1 MASHA
6 WARSRGSAAGRLYR
20 GWHGPPRRLVGLLA
34 ALLATALGLV
44 LLLRPATPAYGA
56 PLAPDFTL
64 PVVSGGHGMLSLRQL
79 RGHPVLLN
87 FFWTGCEPCQAE
99 RPMLRTAFDIYS
111 KKGVV
116 VLGVAEASDNVA
128 TVRRFAAAGHLN
140 YPMVLDSQGGT
151 FWRYNVGHYPISL
164 FIDARG
170 YIRGEFD
177 TVLTAE
183 ALRDGLAQAGA
194 LRCGNCATIVR
205 PTSAPSNASGS
216 DVFAPPYVAH
226 PFTLRDQRGAIV
238 SLASLRGKA
247 VALTFLSSVCTEQCP
262 LAGRAL
268 AQVDHLLGKDASR
281 FSIVVVSADPEND
294 APATTLSFALK
305 SGWRRLDWHYL
316 TAPRPVLQQVW
327 HAYGVPIEVPAPIF
341 KGGVGLTHDAS
352 VYLLDAQGRWRAYIE
367 APFQAPQVASTV
379 RALLHSQ
386 VLRPMAPQS

>member
-6 WARSRGSAAGRLYR
+6 WARPDQTAAGRLYR
-20 GWHGPPRRLVGLLA
+20 GRLGRPRRLASLLA
-34 ALLATALGLV
+34 VLLAVALGLV

-56 PLAPDFTL
+56 PLAPNFTL
-64 PVVSGGHGMLSLRQL
+64 PIVSGGHGTLSLRQL

-87 FFWTGCEPCQAE
+87 FFWSGCEPCQAE
-99 RPMLRTAFDIYS
+99 RPMLRTAFDTYS

-128 TVRRFAAAGHLN
+128 TVQRFALAGHLT

-170 YIRGEFD
+170 YIRGEVD
-177 TVLTAE
+177 SELTADS
-183 ALRDGLAQAGA
+183 LRNGLAQAGA
-194 LRCGNCATIVR
+194 VTCANCAAVAR
-205 PTSAPSNASGS
+205 PVSAPSNASGS
-216 DVFAPPYVAH
+216 DVFTPPYVAH
-226 PFTLRDQRGAIV
+226 SFALRDQRGAIV

-268 AQVDHLLGKDASR
+268 AQVDHLLGKDAAR

-294 APATTLSFALK
+294 SPAATLSFALK
-305 SGWRRLDWHYL
+305 SGWRGLDWHYL

-327 HAYGVPIEVPAPIF
+327 HAYGVPIEAPSPIF
-341 KGGVGLTHDAS
+341 KGGIGLAHDAS
-352 VYLLDAQGRWRAYIE
+352 VYLLDTQGRWRAYVE

-379 RALLHSQ
+379 RALLHS
-386 VLRPMAPQS
+386 

>member
-6 WARSRGSAAGRLYR
+6 WARAGRPAGGRIYR
-20 GWHGPPRRLVGLLA
+20 GRLGPPRRLASLLAVLLA
-34 ALLATALGLV
+34 AALGLV

-56 PLAPDFTL
+56 PLAPNFTL
-64 PVVSGGHGMLSLRQL
+64 PVVSGGHGTLSLRQL

-87 FFWTGCEPCQAE
+87 FFWSGCEPCQAE
-99 RPMLRTAFDIYS
+99 RPMLRTAFNTYS
-111 KKGVV
+111 KKGVI

-128 TVRRFAAAGHLN
+128 TVQRFALAGHLT

-170 YIRGEFD
+170 YIRGEVD
-177 TVLTAE
+177 SELTADS
-183 ALRDGLAQAGA
+183 LRNGLAQAGA
-194 LRCGNCATIVR
+194 VRCDTCAAVVR
-205 PTSAPSNASGS
+205 PVSAPSNASGS

-226 PFTLRDQRGAIV
+226 SFALRDQRGAIV

-294 APATTLSFALK
+294 SPAATLSFALK
-305 SGWRRLDWHYL
+305 SGWRGLNWHYL

-327 HAYGVPIEVPAPIF
+327 SAYGVPIEAPSPIF
-341 KGGVGLTHDAS
+341 KGGIGLTHDAS
-352 VYLLDAQGRWRAYIE
+352 VYLLDTQGRWRAYVE

-379 RALLHSQ
+379 RALLHS
-386 VLRPMAPQS
+386 

>member
-6 WARSRGSAAGRLYR
+6 WTRPERPAAGRLYR
-20 GWHGPPRRLVGLLA
+20 GWLGPPRRLASLLAVLLA
-34 ALLATALGLV
+34 AALGLV

-56 PLAPDFTL
+56 PLAPNFTL
-64 PVVSGGHGMLSLRQL
+64 PVVSGGHGTLSLRQL

-99 RPMLRTAFDIYS
+99 RPMLRTAFDTYS

-116 VLGVAEASDNVA
+116 VLGVAEASDNIGSVQ
-128 TVRRFAAAGHLN
+128 RFALAGHLN

-170 YIRGEFD
+170 YIRGEVD
-177 TVLTAE
+177 SELTADS
-183 ALRDGLAQAGA
+183 LRNGLAQAGA
-194 LRCGNCATIVR
+194 VRCDTCAAVAR
-205 PTSAPSNASGS
+205 PVSAPSNASGS

-226 PFTLRDQRGAIV
+226 SFALRDQRGAIV

-294 APATTLSFALK
+294 SPAATLSFAFK
-305 SGWRRLDWHYL
+305 SGWRGLDWHYL

-327 HAYGVPIEVPAPIF
+327 SAYGVPIEAPSPIF
-341 KGGVGLTHDAS
+341 KGGIGLTHDAS
-352 VYLLDAQGRWRAYIE
+352 VYLLDTQGRWRAYVE

-379 RALLHSQ
+379 RALLHS
-386 VLRPMAPQS
+386 

>member
-6 WARSRGSAAGRLYR
+6 WTRPERPAAGRLYR
-20 GWHGPPRRLVGLLA
+20 GRLGPPRRLASLLA
-34 ALLATALGLV
+34 VLLAVALGLV

-56 PLAPDFTL
+56 PLAPNFTL
-64 PVVSGGHGMLSLRQL
+64 PIVSGGHGTLSLRQL

-87 FFWTGCEPCQAE
+87 FFWSGCEPCQAE
-99 RPMLRTAFDIYS
+99 RPILRTAFDTYS

-128 TVRRFAAAGHLN
+128 TVQRFALAGHLT

-170 YIRGEFD
+170 YIRGEVD
-177 TVLTAE
+177 SELTADS
-183 ALRDGLAQAGA
+183 LRNGLAQAGA
-194 LRCGNCATIVR
+194 VRCGTCAAVAR
-205 PTSAPSNASGS
+205 PVSAPSNASGS

-226 PFTLRDQRGAIV
+226 SFALRDQRGAIV

-294 APATTLSFALK
+294 SPAATLSFALK
-305 SGWRRLDWHYL
+305 SGWRGLDWHYL
-316 TAPRPVLQQVW
+316 TATRPVLQQVW
-327 HAYGVPIEVPAPIF
+327 RAYGVPIEAPSPIF
-341 KGGVGLTHDAS
+341 KGGIGLAHDAS
-352 VYLLDAQGRWRAYIE
+352 VYLLDTQGRWRAYVE

-379 RALLHSQ
+379 RALLHS
-386 VLRPMAPQS
+386 

>member
-1 MASHA
+1 MASHT
-6 WARSRGSAAGRLYR
+6 WARAGRPAGGRIYR
-20 GWHGPPRRLVGLLA
+20 GRLGPPRRLASLLA
-34 ALLATALGLV
+34 VLLATALGLV

-64 PVVSGGHGMLSLRQL
+64 PVVSGGHGTLSLRQL

-87 FFWTGCEPCQAE
+87 FFWSGCEPCQAE
-99 RPMLRTAFDIYS
+99 RPILRTAFDTYS

-128 TVRRFAAAGHLN
+128 TVQRFALAGHLN
-140 YPMVLDSQGGT
+140 YPMVLDGQGGT

-170 YIRGEFD
+170 YIRGEVD
-177 TVLTAE
+177 SELTADS
-183 ALRDGLAQAGA
+183 LRNGLAQAGA
-194 LRCGNCATIVR
+194 VTCDTCAAIAR
-205 PTSAPSNASGS
+205 PASAPSDASGS
-216 DVFAPPYVAH
+216 DIFAPPYVAH
-226 PFTLRDQRGAIV
+226 PFALRDQRGAIV

-294 APATTLSFALK
+294 SPAATLSFALK
-305 SGWRRLDWHYL
+305 SGWRGLDWHYL

-327 HAYGVPIEVPAPIF
+327 HAYGVPIVAPSPIF
-341 KGGVGLTHDAS
+341 KGGIGLTHDAS
-352 VYLLDAQGRWRAYIE
+352 VYLLDTQGRWRAYVE

-379 RALLHSQ
+379 RAMLHS
-386 VLRPMAPQS
+386 